1 MDVTKSFS
9 FQSQLFGYDS
19 FGHSC
24 PLKVDDNGDLIKNS
38 CYSGTVGLLLFVGLM
53 VNGPYALITTAVSAD
68 LGVHP
73 SLQGSSKALA
83 TVTAIIDG
91 TGITL
96 FFEYLISFLYKKSFK
111 NSSKCKFLLHYY
123 VGSIGAAIGPFL
135 AGALEGAKDGPK
147 KVFYML
153 MAADVLALL
162 VIHLKI
168 FVRQNDS
175 PKLKFKK

>member
-1 MDVTKSFS
+1 MSLNFF

-24 PLKVDDNGDLIKNS
+24 PLEVDENNDLIKNR

-91 TGITL
+91 TGI
-96 FFEYLISFLYKKSFK
+96 FEYLISL
-111 NSSKCKFLLHYY
+111 
-123 VGSIGAAIGPFL
+123 
-135 AGALEGAKDGPK
+135 
-147 KVFYML
+147 KV
-153 MAADVLALL
+153 
-162 VIHLKI
+162 
-168 FVRQNDS
+168 
-175 PKLKFKK
+175 

>member
-1 MDVTKSFS
+1 MEQV
-9 FQSQLFGYDS
+9 LHY
-19 FGHSC
+19 
-24 PLKVDDNGDLIKNS
+24 
-38 CYSGTVGLLLFVGLM
+38 
-53 VNGPYALITTAVSAD
+53 
-68 LGVHP
+68 
-73 SLQGSSKALA
+73 
-83 TVTAIIDG
+83 
-91 TGITL
+91 
-96 FFEYLISFLYKKSFK
+96 FFEYLKFLFYIKKSFK

-168 FVRQNDS
+168 FFVKTIHPN
-175 PKLKFKK
+175 